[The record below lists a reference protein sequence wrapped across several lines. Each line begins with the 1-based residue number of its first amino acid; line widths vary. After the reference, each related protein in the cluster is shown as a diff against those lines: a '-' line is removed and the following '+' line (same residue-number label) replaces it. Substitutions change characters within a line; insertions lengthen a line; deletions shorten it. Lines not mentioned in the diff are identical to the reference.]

1 MASKETTLHVAGNGS
16 PAAAAITPN
25 PFEEEVSRFKGR
37 LKKNEREYFKFA
49 SEEEFTKEIDV
60 LQTKLHSGRRQQ
72 NMTKLRS
79 FIEAMVQFGK
89 VIDVYCQTS
98 EIVAFVWGPWKL
110 LLLVADTFSNAFTE
124 LLDTYQQLG
133 DTLLLLLQARELFSH
148 DANMARILSSIYK
161 DVLEFHLQA
170 FKYFQQPMLKQ
181 LFHAT
186 WKTYKT
192 RFSDLIQSLS
202 HHRLLLLGQ
211 TTLSEARRVR
221 NAEETRIG
229 DERAERD
236 CRLRRELSVWLQSAN
251 TKNDHHRF
259 QAIRSEFPTSGHWL
273 FDKPEFKSWF
283 NIFPPIPGLL
293 WLNGIPGAGKT
304 ILSSLIIEEAR
315 GLARN
320 PTVLYFYCKS
330 NDKERDNF
338 ISIARSLLI
347 QLLDQSPDLID
358 FFYEKYKVSTEATLS
373 TILDIESLLET
384 SIKNCTSVYIILD
397 GLDECPRDERKKV
410 SQFFRSLVED
420 LPPARSDLVRCL
432 FVSQDDGVARKDF
445 ADITSLKIMPKDNL
459 KDINQYCTVWAS
471 KLQEKFEL
479 SDAERDGI
487 ADRIPES
494 CGGMFLLARLICENL
509 FDQATYEDLEVE
521 LEPNTF
527 PKGINDA
534 YDRIM
539 LRISNQATFR
549 GKTNYCLML
558 LGWLVCSKRPLKWQ
572 EIQAAKSMGLE
583 EQTVDMRR
591 RRFREHPKDICGSM
605 VEEHSDGV
613 IDLVHVTAKL
623 ADELI
628 SDGYYVF
635 MEYAALHWVRHL
647 ESGLAGLKNAN
658 PVLPDLAESL
668 ECFLDLHSTENSTEL
683 VVSDRNKLR
692 AKALEEFPFFQRYL
706 QAVVSTRKQL
716 SLFGEM
722 KLDETALDVFEA
734 LQQVRAAIENVF
746 GNAEDEES
754 RNETSKLYGLD
765 IFKCSRPSCH
775 HFTAGFLTADI
786 RNLHMEKHLRPYVC
800 PLDGCPTS
808 IIGLTTA
815 KDLEKHM
822 WDMHPNI
829 ETDGV
834 VTEFPTQAEIESANH
849 QTKTPEDTV
858 EPAVPPK
865 SNEKPT
871 KAKPKTSTERRL
883 NATAHVCR
891 ICSKGFSKRFNLQS
905 HMHSHSNEKPHS
917 LGLCVVQLKSSR
929 RTYRAEWQPPRPVTC
944 LERDTELRSSAP
956 VAEASATLP
965 AIFAGS
971 EDKPTVSPRT

>member
-1 MASKETTLHVAGNGS
+1 MASKETTLHVAGNSS

-37 LKKNEREYFKFA
+37 LKNHEREYFKFV
-49 SEEEFTKEIDV
+49 SQEEFAKEIDA

-72 NMTKLRS
+72 NMTKLRC

-98 EIVAFVWGPWKL
+98 EVLAFVWGPWKL

-133 DTLLLLLQARELFSH
+133 DTLLLLLQARELFSY
-148 DANMARILSSIYK
+148 DANMAKVLSGIYK
-161 DVLEFHLQA
+161 DVLEFHFQA

-181 LFHAT
+181 LFQAT
-186 WKTYKT
+186 WKTYKAQ
-192 RFSDLIQSLS
+192 FLDLIQSLS
-202 HHRLLLLGQ
+202 QHRVLLLGQ
-211 TTLSEARRVR
+211 TTLSEARRAR
-221 NAEETRIG
+221 SAEEARIS

-236 CRLRRELSVWLQSAN
+236 RRLRRELFVWLQSAN

-259 QAIRSEFPTSGHWL
+259 QAIRSEFPNSGYWL

-283 NIFPPIPGLL
+283 DTFPPIPGLL

-315 GLARN
+315 GLARK

-347 QLLDQSPDLID
+347 QLLDQSPDLLD
-358 FFYEKYKVSTEATLS
+358 FFYEKYKVSTEAMLT
-373 TILDIESLLET
+373 TIPDIEGLLDIA
-384 SIKNCTSVYIILD
+384 IKNCTSVYIILD
-397 GLDECPRDERKKV
+397 GLDECPRDQRKTI
-410 SQFFRSLVED
+410 SQWFRSLVED
-420 LPPARSDLVRCL
+420 LPPAKSDLVRCL
-432 FVSQDDGVARKDF
+432 FVSQDDGIARKDF
-445 ADITSLKIMPKDNL
+445 ADVTSLKIMQEDNL
-459 KDINQYCTVWAS
+459 KDINQYSTLWAS

-479 SDAERDGI
+479 SDDERDGI

-494 CGGMFLLARLICENL
+494 CG
-509 FDQATYEDLEVE
+509 ATYEDLENE

-572 EIQAAKSMGLE
+572 EIQAAKSMDLE

-613 IDLVHVTAKL
+613 IDLVHLTAKL
-623 ADELI
+623 FLIEKNHINPMVEDVKLANLCINYLNLPGCRLPLSGADELL

-635 MEYAALHWVRHL
+635 MEYAALHWKQDQGESVR
-647 ESGLAGLKNAN
+647 GVPA
-658 PVLPDLAESL
+658 LPTLPAS
-668 ECFLDLHSTENSTEL
+668 CF
-683 VVSDRNKLR
+683 
-692 AKALEEFPFFQRYL
+692 P
-706 QAVVSTRKQL
+706 TRKEL

-722 KLDETALDVFEA
+722 KPDETALDVFET
-734 LQQVRAAIENVF
+734 LQQVRIAIENVF

-754 RNETSKLYGLD
+754 RNKISKLYGLD

-808 IIGLTTA
+808 VIGLTTA

-829 ETDGV
+829 ENDGV
-834 VTEFPTQAEIESANH
+834 VTEFPTQAEIESANQ

-871 KAKPKTSTERRL
+871 KAKPKRKAERRH
-883 NATAHVCR
+883 NVTEHVCR
-891 ICSKGFSKRFNLQS
+891 ICSKRFSKRFNLQS
-905 HMHSHSNEKPHS
+905 HMHSHSNEKPHRQDNLAS
-917 LGLCVVQLKSSR
+917 PLALKKSKTGIDNSNSRSGGLV
-929 RTYRAEWQPPRPVTC
+929 E
-944 LERDTELRSSAP
+944 
-956 VAEASATLP
+956 
-965 AIFAGS
+965 
-971 EDKPTVSPRT
+971 